1 MSLTNHADVAL
12 VGTEDMATC
21 FEVVSKSF
29 GHDAPFMDIYFP
41 NHDTPSGQLQGSNRL
56 TAWRRSTENSVF
68 LKAVTSIEGDPA
80 NKQRIMGFAIWTH
93 MKDIP
98 PQKLE
103 NAENVEE
110 IWPDVNDRKFMA
122 AMWEEYVKPR
132 TQAVRDSHGKGVY
145 VLELLAVHP
154 DYQRLGAGRALVTWG
169 IEASDSLR
177 VRAVIEATPAGKPL
191 YEKCGFRAEIEEMRF
206 DLGEEFSARAKPKLA
221 FMVREPNIVN

>member
-145 VLELLAVHP
+145 GEYLTRTCRSWYILLGSTHAC
-154 DYQRLGAGRALVTWG
+154 L
-169 IEASDSLR
+169 SS
-177 VRAVIEATPAGKPL
+177 RAVSCSPRLPTPR
-191 YEKCGFRAEIEEMRF
+191 CW
-206 DLGEEFSARAKPKLA
+206 
-221 FMVREPNIVN
+221 